1 MLLLAVLAVFALSHQ
16 LVVNPIPFPVL
27 SFKTINH
34 WPTESDTTWF
44 ALGELLVASGDAQDA
59 KKWLQSA
66 VDIDED
72 AAWTEAA
79 SLLESLT

>member
-1 MLLLAVLAVFALSHQ
+1 MAMARSR
-16 LVVNPIPFPVL
+16 
-27 SFKTINH
+27 
-34 WPTESDTTWF
+34 F